1 MLPYG
6 GILEDQTLQPSLPR
20 AATHEVAIIG
30 GRKPR
35 PARWTCL
42 YRDLQAVVALEYALI
57 VGVMVFVVFTV
68 SSPFAT
74 ALGNMFTN
82 VANQL

>member
-1 MLPYG
+1 
-6 GILEDQTLQPSLPR
+6 LEDQTLQPALPR
-20 AATHEVAIIG
+20 TATHEVATIR

-35 PARWTCL
+35 PARWTSL

-57 VGVMVFVVFTV
+57 AGVMVFVVFTV
-68 SSPFAT
+68 SGPFAT

-82 VANQL
+82 VASQL

>member
-1 MLPYG
+1 M
-6 GILEDQTLQPSLPR
+6 EDQTLQPALPR
-20 AATHEVAIIG
+20 AATHEVATTG

-35 PARWTCL
+35 PARRTSL

-57 VGVMVFVVFTV
+57 AGVMVFVVFTV
-68 SSPFAT
+68 SSPFVT
-74 ALGNMFTN
+74 ALSNMFTN

>member
-1 MLPYG
+1 
-6 GILEDQTLQPSLPR
+6 LEDQTLQPALPR
-20 AATHEVAIIG
+20 TASHEVATTG
-30 GRKPR
+30 GRTLR
-35 PARWTCL
+35 PARWTSL
-42 YRDLQAVVALEYALI
+42 YRDLRSVVALEYALI

>member
-1 MLPYG
+1 M
-6 GILEDQTLQPSLPR
+6 SLS
-20 AATHEVAIIG
+20 
-30 GRKPR
+30 
-35 PARWTCL
+35 
-42 YRDLQAVVALEYALI
+42 RDRRAVVALEYALI
-57 VGVMVFVVFTV
+57 AGVMVFVVFTV

>member
-1 MLPYG
+1 
-6 GILEDQTLQPSLPR
+6 LEDQTLQPELPC
-20 AATHEVAIIG
+20 AATHEVATIG
-30 GRKPR
+30 GRIPR
-35 PARWTCL
+35 PAPWTSL

-57 VGVMVFVVFTV
+57 AGVMVFVVFTV

-74 ALGNMFTN
+74 ALSNMFSN